1 MISSHLKKTLKT
13 VHKKGNQH
21 YRKMGT
27 VQSINPAGNNANRNT
42 TMEATNSSWSLTEM
56 WNKFEKGMTYGE
68 VDEKIDILTSMEEW
82 EICSDRQYGGR
93 SKGKVRFYKNSSQDD
108 PLLTFEGVLKPYK
121 HADDVEEAEIGQC
134 PGSFSCLKA
143 EELNDSIDLM
153 GYKGL
158 EVVLTS
164 NVTRVYKLNLTSL
177 CTFGN
182 EIFQCT
188 FLLQAGEKTTLHIPF
203 ENFRGVQ
210 KVKGVWSQYPVAIPD
225 YLRVSRIAFLAAE
238 SVDTG
243 ENAEQH
249 QCSMLEKEYGVQ
261 SINKPFTL
269 DVFSVNALAELDG
282 GLIYKRKKIML

>member
-1 MISSHLKKTLKT
+1 MVSSRFILKT
-13 VHKKGNQH
+13 VQNVSNQH
-21 YRKMGT
+21 YRKMT
-27 VQSINPAGNNANRNT
+27 TTHAINPT
-42 TMEATNSSWSLTEM
+42 STNSNRITTTVANTPSWSLTDM
-56 WNKFEKGMTYGE
+56 WDKFQKGWTYGE

-82 EICSDRQYGGR
+82 DICSDRQYGGR
-93 SKGKVRFYKNSSQDD
+93 SKGKVRLHKNPSQDE
-108 PLLTFEGVLKPYK
+108 PILTFEGILKTYK
-121 HADDVEEAEIGQC
+121 HADDVEEAEIGQV

-153 GYKGL
+153 GYTGL

-164 NVTRVYKLNLTSL
+164 NVTREYKLNLTSL
-177 CTFGN
+177 CTWGN

-210 KVKGVWSQYPVAIPD
+210 KVKGIWSQYPVAIPD

-243 ENAEQH
+243 DDAEQH
-249 QCSMLEKEYGVQ
+249 QCSMLEKEFDVQ
-261 SINKPFTL
+261 SINKPFAL

-282 GLIYKRKKIML
+282 DLVYKRKKMVL